1 MARARSKNERLREV
15 ELWHASGE
23 SALHFSGSRDY
34 SDSSLERW
42 AAGVRREEA
51 EANEPRF
58 VRLEVASEESS
69 ALVVEVGSARLL
81 VGPGFDRQLL
91 RDVVAALAE
100 QT

>member
-23 SALHFSGSRDY
+23 SALHFSSSRDY
-34 SDSSLERW
+34 SDSSLARW
-42 AAGVRREEA
+42 AAGVRRA